1 MNFLFK
7 LSVICMLVLS
17 LFACNNDENADKII
31 PFFEIKAND
40 QIQNFGAESDV
51 RYVTINTNQ
60 EFTATSSDPSWCMV
74 KKIDDNVDNL
84 KISVTENK
92 GTDDRIAEIVV
103 SSPGFQSIT
112 ITVKQSFMRF
122 LSVKEESGVLIEDDQ
137 LDFTLEVS
145 ANVPYTFDLPNWIMI
160 KSELSAGNNVKT
172 WFFVATPI
180 APGLRLGN
188 ISVCPTDENVKN
200 KVVVPIVQKSHVRKT
215 ASWLFDNPSNLTK
228 ASIGK
233 DLIAVSKDPD
243 ALFLSV
249 DGPHEGNRA
258 VRVPLNSYFLADHGI
273 VPKSGENDISE
284 YTLFFEFKIPAAGRF
299 YTFFQTNLANNDD
312 GEIFVRNS
320 IPPTIGVGA
329 TGYAGNVEVGTWHRL
344 YLSFKP
350 GDIKFFMDGSLILTS
365 TSTDKRFRVSTEG
378 IILCGGPWTKKDDN
392 EFDVAEI
399 SIWNGALSVEQMQE
413 IENNRQ

>member
-7 LSVICMLVLS
+7 LSAICMLVFS
-17 LFACNNDENADKII
+17 LFACNNDENTEGIT
-31 PFFEIKAND
+31 PFFEISAND
-40 QIQNFGAESDV
+40 QILNFSAEGDFK
-51 RYVTINTNQ
+51 YVTINTNQ
-60 EFTATSSDPSWCMV
+60 EFTATSSDPSWCVV

-84 KISVTENK
+84 KISVTENR
-92 GTDDRIAEIVV
+92 GTDDRTAEIVV

-112 ITVKQSFMRF
+112 ITVRQSFMRF

-145 ANVPYTFDLPNWIMI
+145 ANVPYTFDLPDWIMI
-160 KSELSAGNNVKT
+160 KSELPAGNNVKT

-180 APGLRLGN
+180 APGLRSGN
-188 ISVCPTDENVKN
+188 IVVNSTDEYFKK
-200 KVVVPIVQKSHVRKT
+200 KVIVPVVQKSRIRIT

-233 DLIAVSKDPD
+233 DLIAVSKDPG

-249 DGPHEGNRA
+249 DGPGEGNKA
-258 VRVPLNSYFLADHGI
+258 VRVPLNSYFLADHGMMARA
-273 VPKSGENDISE
+273 GETDISE

-299 YTFFQTNLANNDD
+299 YTFFQTNLTNNDD
-312 GEIFVRNS
+312 GEIFIRNS

-350 GDIKFFMDGSLILTS
+350 GDIKFFMDGSQIHTS